1 MLTLEDVE
9 KLIENRRSA
18 ARQALQL
25 VAEIRELEE
34 FQAALH
40 THNFSH
46 IKIEDERLQ
55 SIALSLGD
63 RYKDLNLRTTDALF
77 EDLSDAI
84 ERRKLA
90 LEAAL

>member
-9 KLIENRRSA
+9 KLIENRRA
-18 ARQALQL
+18 EARKALIL
-25 VAEIRELEE
+25 VAEIRELEA
-34 FQAALH
+34 FKNALH

-46 IKIEDERLQ
+46 IKLEDKRLQ
-55 SIALSLGD
+55 GIALSLGD

>member
-9 KLIENRRSA
+9 KLIENRRA
-18 ARQALQL
+18 EARKALTL
-25 VAEIRELEE
+25 VAEIKELEA

-40 THNFSH
+40 THNFAH
-46 IKIEDERLQ
+46 IKIEDERLR
-55 SIALSLGD
+55 SLALSLGD
-63 RYKDLNLRTTDALF
+63 RYKDLNRRTGDALF